1 MSEALSDFINAY
13 LTIAIQVK
21 QIKGNFQVLTV
32 YQPCHICC
40 AGQEFTIT
48 NLTVTISV

>member
-1 MSEALSDFINAY
+1 MSEALSDFINAN

-21 QIKGNFQVLTV
+21 QIKGNLQVLTV
-32 YQPCHICC
+32 YQPCHICG
-40 AGQEFTIT
+40 AGQELAIT